1 MAYDKQKA
9 HEYYKQYRKKG
20 LKKGRTK
27 GTGKKKTG
35 AKVKK
40 TNLLGQTTSGLNDSG
55 RIQAALVK
63 EKMTAE
69 MNAALAKA
77 TTQEEKDAIR
87 VEYSQKAQEQIASLK
102 NDPKYAQAKK
112 ESAKGSKGSK
122 GSTRKKSSG
131 GSSSSKSSGGNSSTD
146 TTREEK
152 KKKRKAKIQKIKETV
167 QGLEK
172 ALSDLPETQK
182 ANTREIIKNLLSR
195 LSALRG

>member
-9 HEYYKQYRKKG
+9 HEYYMQYRKRG
-20 LKKGRTK
+20 LKKGRKK
-27 GTGKKKTG
+27 GTGKKG
-35 AKVKK
+35 AKTKK
-40 TNLLGQTTSGLNDSG
+40 TSLLGQTTSGLNDSG

-112 ESAKGSKGSK
+112 ESAKGSKGST
-122 GSTRKKSSG
+122 GKKSSG
-131 GSSSSKSSGGNSSTD
+131 GSLSSKSSSSGNDS
-146 TTREEK
+146 EK
-152 KKKRKAKIQKIKETV
+152 KAAEKKKNNAKKRKAKIAKIRAQVEGLKSRIDAMPESQKKLV
-167 QGLEK
+167 KSSLD
-172 ALSDLPETQK
+172 S
-182 ANTREIIKNLLSR
+182 LLSQIK
-195 LSALRG
+195 ALRG

>member
-9 HEYYKQYRKKG
+9 HEYYMQYRKKG

-40 TNLLGQTTSGLNDSG
+40 TNLLGQTTSRLNDSG

-112 ESAKGSKGSK
+112 ESAKGSKGST
-122 GSTRKKSSG
+122 GKKSSG

>member
-9 HEYYKQYRKKG
+9 HEYYMQYRKKG

-112 ESAKGSKGSK
+112 ESAKGSKGST
-122 GSTRKKSSG
+122 GKKSSG

>member
-9 HEYYKQYRKKG
+9 HEYYMQYRKKG

-112 ESAKGSKGSK
+112 ESAKGSKGST
-122 GSTRKKSSG
+122 GKKSSG

-146 TTREEK
+146 KKKAEK

-182 ANTREIIKNLLSR
+182 ANTREIIKSLLSR

>member
-9 HEYYKQYRKKG
+9 HGYYMQYRKKG

-112 ESAKGSKGSK
+112 ESAKGSKGST
-122 GSTRKKSSG
+122 GKKSSG

-182 ANTREIIKNLLSR
+182 ANTREIIKNLLSH

>member
-9 HEYYKQYRKKG
+9 HEYYMQYRKKG

-112 ESAKGSKGSK
+112 ESAKGSKGST
-122 GSTRKKSSG
+122 GKKSSG
-131 GSSSSKSSGGNSSTD
+131 GSSSSKSGESSEKRAT
-146 TTREEK
+146 EK
-152 KKKRKAKIQKIKETV
+152 KKKAKKRKAQIAKIRAQVE
-167 QGLEK
+167 GLQSRISE
-172 ALSDLPETQK
+172 LSDSQK
-182 ANTREIIKNLLSR
+182 DSMRSSLDSLLSQLR
-195 LSALRG
+195 ALRG

>member
-9 HEYYKQYRKKG
+9 HEYYMQYRKKG

-87 VEYSQKAQEQIASLK
+87 VEYSQKAQQQIASLK

-112 ESAKGSKGSK
+112 EKLKT
-122 GSTRKKSSG
+122 STGKKSSG
-131 GSSSSKSSGGNSSTD
+131 GSSSSSKSGESSEK
-146 TTREEK
+146 RAAEK
-152 KKKRKAKIQKIKETV
+152 KKKAKKRKAQIAKIRAQVE
-167 QGLEK
+167 GLQSRISE
-172 ALSDLPETQK
+172 LSDSQK
-182 ANTREIIKNLLSR
+182 DSMRSSLDSLLSQLR
-195 LSALRG
+195 ALRG